1 MRDIKFRA
9 WRIKSELMQFNVQNV
24 IPTVL
29 DPGGS
34 FSDYIQSDDVILM
47 QYTGLKDIRGAEIYE
62 GDRVKY
68 VEHND
73 FYFDSKPENLET
85 VVEIDINPF
94 KDEICGGPDGR
105 IWYTDI
111 EVIGN
116 IHENPE
122 LLGEVK

>member
-1 MRDIKFRA
+1 MREIKFRA

-47 QYTGLKDIRGAEIYE
+47 QYTGLKDKNGVEIYE
-62 GDRVKY
+62 SDLVLTKEYPYPFEIYYRN
-68 VEHND
+68 ESCQFCLISSND
-73 FYFDSKPENLET
+73 HIELTAFSNVNRNYF
-85 VVEIDINPF
+85 
-94 KDEICGGPDGR
+94 
-105 IWYTDI
+105 

-122 LLGEVK
+122 LLKGERYV